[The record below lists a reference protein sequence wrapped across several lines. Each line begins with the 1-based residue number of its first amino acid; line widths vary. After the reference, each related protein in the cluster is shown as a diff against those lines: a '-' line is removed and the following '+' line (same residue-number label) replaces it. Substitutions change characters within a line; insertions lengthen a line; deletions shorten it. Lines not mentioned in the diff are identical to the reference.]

1 MRHGSSRNITRISRG
16 GDAPRMELKHP
27 GNSGEIPAR
36 GLLFPHHWTRAMRL
50 IACSALETN
59 WNKIK
64 GAWHSS
70 LVYLVSCGTTALW
83 TSPSEHKKP
92 SRRFGCLSHWTHVFV
107 LFYCTYWKN
116 FGPDCSV
123 NQSFVCQ
130 HWLLQITYILSL
142 SSVWDSSTNIYR
154 VRYMLYRKPFFK
166 WSSDTQVLPLNEI
179 VFLRETFSNASTSSF

>member
-16 GDAPRMELKHP
+16 GDAARMELKHP

-50 IACSALETN
+50 IACSSLETN
-59 WNKIK
+59 WNKIE
-64 GAWHSS
+64 GAWHFS

-83 TSPSEHKKP
+83 TSPSEHRKP
-92 SRRFGCLSHWTHVFV
+92 SRRFGCLSHWTHIFV

-123 NQSFVCQ
+123 NHTARVSYVSIDCYKLCTFFLYLLYEIVPQIFTEFVTCS
-130 HWLLQITYILSL
+130 IES
-142 SSVWDSSTNIYR
+142 
-154 VRYMLYRKPFFK
+154 PF
-166 WSSDTQVLPLNEI
+166 LNE
-179 VFLRETFSNASTSSF
+179 VQTHKSYHLTK